1 MNSIHRVGLT
11 IAAAIAVLT
20 MAGALLVE
28 SYVSTQTA
36 AVQTTASQ
44 VAATDTPTDAAT
56 ATPSLEPQTI
66 YIQPVPTPAIVTIT
80 QTARPVVVS
89 KPKAPPPVIHVVVS
103 APPGTGDDDG
113 GSGDN

>member
-11 IAAAIAVLT
+11 IAAAIAILT
-20 MAGALLVE
+20 VAGALLVE
-28 SYVSTQTA
+28 GYVSTHTA
-36 AVQTTASQ
+36 AAAPTASQ
-44 VAATDTPTDAAT
+44 VVATDSPTDAAT

-80 QTARPVVVS
+80 HAAPPAVVS
-89 KPKAPPPVIHVVVS
+89 KPKAPPPVIHVVVT
-103 APPGTGDDDG
+103 APPGSGDDG